1 MQNSKG
7 DNSELL
13 MALAE
18 NDGHKG
24 VLATL
29 VASYGGNYLA
39 KQARLLK
46 EFELE

>member
-1 MQNSKG
+1 
-7 DNSELL
+7 

-24 VLATL
+24 GLATL